1 MVLTPRQSSSTRAQ
15 VEPGAILLQLHCLAA
30 TVSVKMRRTW
40 PSNFPS
46 KAREAIRERH
56 RRESCVH
63 MSF

>member
-1 MVLTPRQSSSTRAQ
+1 
-15 VEPGAILLQLHCLAA
+15 LLQLHCLAA